1 MANERFNRIFSAG
14 WNNFRRNRYVSVG
27 TTGVMSLVLVLFLG
41 IIGMNFLG
49 SVFVQSLEG
58 KVDVRLYLKN
68 EATDADIKEMRAEL
82 EQLNSVK
89 YVDFVSREQAL
100 ADFKERHA
108 NDALIQQS
116 LAELPDNPLQA
127 WLNIKAIDSSQ
138 YASIVGFLE
147 ANRFRGVIDKIN
159 YYDNEAVIGR
169 IQSISTAVQNWG
181 LLGTLGLALI
191 AVLVAFNTIRLTIY
205 NQKEEIEIQRL
216 VGASNWFIR
225 APYMIEGAIY
235 GVFATG
241 IALVIFYGGLQ
252 FASPKVALLMPG
264 ISLIGYFIGNGIQIV
279 GLTLGAGIALGV
291 FSSLIAI
298 RRFLDV

>member
-1 MANERFNRIFSAG
+1 MSNEKFNRVFSSG
-14 WNNFRRNRYVSVG
+14 WTNFRRNRYVSIG

-41 IIGMNFLG
+41 MIGMNFLG
-49 SVFVQSLEG
+49 SVFVQNLEN

-68 EATDADIKEMRAEL
+68 EATDGDVREMRAEL

-89 YVDFVSREQAL
+89 YVDYVSREQAL

-127 WLNIKAIDSSQ
+127 WLNIKARDSSQ

-159 YYDNEAVIGR
+159 YYDNEAVIAR
-169 IQSISTAVQNWG
+169 IQGISTAVQNWG
-181 LLGTLGLALI
+181 MVGTLALALI
-191 AVLVAFNTIRLTIY
+191 AVLVAFNTIRLTIF
-205 NQKEEIEIQRL
+205 NQREEIEIQRL

-225 APYMIEGAIY
+225 APFMIEGAIY
-235 GVFATG
+235 GIFATG

-252 FASPKVALLMPG
+252 IASPKIALLMPEV
-264 ISLIGYFIGNGIQIV
+264 SLIGYFVGNGAQIV
-279 GLTLGAGIALGV
+279 GLTLGAGVVLGV
-291 FSSLIAI
+291 VSSMVAI
-298 RRFLDV
+298 GRFLKV